1 MIVPRNTVNAFV
13 EEAGVSA
20 GLTVKTRR
28 DAVSLTRLQRSAD
41 DGIAI
46 AAPPE
51 DAHILVYQ
59 VRPHPSHLLWLDG
72 AARVTGDIQRGGT
85 NILDLRAAPTAL
97 LGPKIDSLHL
107 RIPKTALED
116 LAADADRSINDL
128 HAPDGWSTLDPMIS
142 RLEPLIVEV
151 LKRAGPAERLLVDH
165 LILSLC
171 SHVADTYGVGGTVKT
186 HKGGLAPWQVKRAKE
201 MIASDLAAE
210 TPLVEIAAACGLS
223 AAHFARA
230 FKASTGLTPH
240 GWLQACRLD
249 RARALL
255 DGRPARISC
264 VASESGFSDQS
275 HMSRVFKRAMGM
287 SPSAYARLHGAG
299 ASLQ

>member
-1 MIVPRNTVNAFV
+1 MIAPRHPVNAFV

-20 GLTVKTRR
+20 GLTVRTRR
-28 DAVSLTRLQRSAD
+28 DSVSLTRLQRSAD

-46 AAPPE
+46 GAPAE
-51 DAHILVYQ
+51 DAHIVVYQ

-72 AARVTGDIQRGGT
+72 AAGVTGDIERGGT

-97 LGPKIDSLHL
+97 LGPEVDSLHL

-116 LAADADRSINDL
+116 LATDADRCIHGL
-128 HAPDGWSTLDPMIS
+128 HACDGWSTLDPMMS
-142 RLEPLIVEV
+142 RLEPLIIEV

-165 LILSLC
+165 LVLSLC
-171 SHVADTYGVGGTVKT
+171 AHVADTYGLGGAIRA

-201 MIASDLAAE
+201 IIASDLAAE

-223 AAHFARA
+223 AAHFARS
-230 FKASTGLTPH
+230 FKASTGMTPH

-255 DGRPARISC
+255 DGRALRISR

-287 SPSAYARLHGAG
+287 SPRAYARLRGAG
-299 ASLQ
+299 SAL